1 MRVEGSPRALA
12 GATRA
17 GKAYRAAAGG
27 VPEHSAKRRG
37 LPPEA
42 AHETSDAYAR
52 TLATSGRWRAI
63 RCRDDL
69 QFILQRRRGGN
80 RKWPWQAVAYILNAR
95 ALPPV
100 LHRPSLGI
108 PAADLARLMAGL
120 EARGVLPSTG
130 GQADD

>member
-1 MRVEGSPRALA
+1 MPSAFTATRPMQGGNGK
-12 GATRA
+12 GATRDC
-17 GKAYRAAAGG
+17 GRAT
-27 VPEHSAKRRG
+27 
-37 LPPEA
+37 L
-42 AHETSDAYAR
+42 HETADGYHG
-52 TLATSGRWRAI
+52 TLAASGRWRAI

-108 PAADLARLMAGL
+108 PAADLARLMAALPRPAMKSHAFRTAG
-120 EARGVLPSTG
+120 AQKMRGPRH
-130 GQADD
+130 D